1 MIEISLMVKW
11 EGRKSKG
18 CRNNIFI
25 VNGIIHDVLNKKG
38 RKPVL
43 LQIYD
48 YAQMFDSIELKQA
61 ISDIYETGLDDDN
74 LSLVY
79 NANREIFM
87 AVNSPG
93 GLTDRQP
100 VTDIVLQGE
109 TWSSL
114 LASVQVDKIVKE
126 CQNADIGYKYKE
138 NLSIGLLGLVDD
150 LIGVTEVGYQAQMM
164 NSFMNVRTAEKCLQF
179 GIKKCHTMLIGD
191 KSDCIVDNELSVD
204 KWIVNYTDTE
214 VKEEFVGP
222 VTIGKCSEQKYLG
235 FVLSNTGSNMP
246 NIKALKN
253 KSIGTIK
260 QIIIKLESLHLQ
272 KYFFECSMIFMKA
285 FLRSSI
291 LYASETYYNLRETE
305 VRQLERIE
313 ESYMRKIVKT
323 KKSCPIS
330 QLYLEFGQSPARFE
344 IQKLRLYFL
353 KYILDEEKESL
364 IRRFL
369 ELQIKTP
376 TKNDWASTCKADIK
390 SLNINLSFEEIGK
403 MSANQFKEKVRH
415 SCSVKAFEYLLKKRG
430 RKGCEIQ
437 YKEFE
442 MATYLLP
449 NAVLKIDEQRGI
461 FALRNRMNNIPANFC
476 SSEENKERCKCGNIE
491 TNEHIYN
498 CIYLNGESV
507 ETPFEKIYEG
517 TVIEMKSIL
526 KRFEQNLEK
535 RNK

>member
-25 VNGIIHDVLNKKG
+25 VNGIIHDVVNKKG

-79 NANREIFM
+79 NANKEIFM

-93 GLTDRQP
+93 ELTDRQP

-191 KSDCIVDNELSVD
+191 KSDCIVDNELS
-204 KWIVNYTDTE
+204 
-214 VKEEFVGP
+214 G
-222 VTIGKCSEQKYLG
+222 
-235 FVLSNTGSNMP
+235 
-246 NIKALKN
+246 
-253 KSIGTIK
+253 
-260 QIIIKLESLHLQ
+260 
-272 KYFFECSMIFMKA
+272 
-285 FLRSSI
+285 
-291 LYASETYYNLRETE
+291 
-305 VRQLERIE
+305 
-313 ESYMRKIVKT
+313 
-323 KKSCPIS
+323 
-330 QLYLEFGQSPARFE
+330 
-344 IQKLRLYFL
+344 
-353 KYILDEEKESL
+353 
-364 IRRFL
+364 
-369 ELQIKTP
+369 
-376 TKNDWASTCKADIK
+376 
-390 SLNINLSFEEIGK
+390 
-403 MSANQFKEKVRH
+403 
-415 SCSVKAFEYLLKKRG
+415 
-430 RKGCEIQ
+430 
-437 YKEFE
+437 
-442 MATYLLP
+442 
-449 NAVLKIDEQRGI
+449 
-461 FALRNRMNNIPANFC
+461 
-476 SSEENKERCKCGNIE
+476 
-491 TNEHIYN
+491 
-498 CIYLNGESV
+498 
-507 ETPFEKIYEG
+507 
-517 TVIEMKSIL
+517 
-526 KRFEQNLEK
+526 
-535 RNK
+535 